1 MKRKAT
7 YAILF
12 VLVGLCS
19 TVFIYV
25 KLLNSDQ
32 STEMEHFPNELEF
45 PKNADEGR
53 KGSTSLRE
61 EAVPNA
67 SVGNSG
73 KRSEE
78 SKTSR
83 VVARMPAGYQP
94 DQLHLRRELEVNNK
108 TVRSPKHAVDVVT
121 GLTEASNAE
130 RFRAVSDLHGA
141 ELPEAEATR
150 LLDYLADEHRYK
162 GMSNAAMYVLINEIV
177 AVFHDQPVLS
187 DDYLEVSAQVINDKT
202 QQENVRDYTLQ
213 GLSRGMVNASETQA
227 KMIKNVFW
235 DSLDE
240 TDTSLPGTALLA
252 LNRERRAG
260 KLSAEDVAKLEKT
273 VAEFIE
279 NPNLGERTR
288 IPAIQ
293 VADDMEITGL
303 SDSLARIAE
312 SKNTFSERIV
322 IESIRSK

>member
-1 MKRKAT
+1 MNRKAT
-7 YAILF
+7 YAIICA
-12 VLVGLCS
+12 LVGLCS
-19 TVFIYV
+19 TAFIYV
-25 KLLNSDQ
+25 KLLSSDP
-32 STEMEHFPNELEF
+32 SVEAEHFPNESKF
-45 PKNADEGR
+45 PKAADEGR
-53 KGSTSLRE
+53 KGSTLPRE
-61 EAVPNA
+61 EVVPNA
-67 SVGNSG
+67 PVGNSG

-78 SKTSR
+78 SKTSP

-94 DQLHLRRELEVNNK
+94 DQLHLRRQLEVDNR
-108 TVRSPKHAVDVVT
+108 TASSPKHAVDVVT
-121 GLTEASNAE
+121 GLTKASNAE
-130 RFRAVSDLHGA
+130 RFRAVSDLHGS

-150 LLDYLADEHRYK
+150 LLDYLADEDRYK

-187 DDYLEVSAQVINDKT
+187 DDYLEVSAQVIKDKS

-227 KMIKNVFW
+227 KMMKNVFW
-235 DSLDE
+235 DSLNE
-240 TDTSLPGTALLA
+240 KETSLPGTALLA

-260 KLSAEDVAKLEKT
+260 NLSAEDVARLERT

-279 NPNLGERTR
+279 NPSIGERAR

-293 VADDMEITGL
+293 VADAMELAGL